1 MALMRSARAVGLVA
15 AALAVSGSGVARAQT
30 VPEPAAHPSLLDRPH
45 TVAEFEAGI
54 VALPGA
60 PISAANKGGATP
72 IGRVGSGDATLM
84 TGLHFVYRPTRDWA
98 IGAGAL
104 FAPRPTND
112 HNYYGGLSS
121 LPRTHSR
128 SYLVLG
134 GEGRYF
140 MAHIRWLEA
149 WAGVTAGAVIV
160 GDRYSIDSAPQVPG
174 ILDPNGGTNTTTTST
189 QGLALGGQLG
199 ADYLITDQWVLGLTF
214 RGNAWFLPTLKG
226 TSQCDALGD
235 CPTLSGTVAAF
246 EVGLGVGYRI
256 PL

>member
-1 MALMRSARAVGLVA
+1 MALMRSARALALVA
-15 AALAVSGSGVARAQT
+15 AALATAGSGVARAQPLP
-30 VPEPAAHPSLLDRPH
+30 PEPAPEHSSLLDRPH

-60 PISAANKGGATP
+60 PISAASQGGATP
-72 IGRVGSGDATLM
+72 IGKVGNGDATLE
-84 TGLHFVYRPTRDWA
+84 TGLHFVYRPTREWA

-112 HNYYGGLSS
+112 HNYYGGASS
-121 LPRTHSR
+121 LPRTHAR

-140 MAHIRWLEA
+140 AVHTRWLEA
-149 WAGVTAGAVIV
+149 WAGVTAGAVVV
-160 GDRYSIDSAPQVPG
+160 GDRYSNDSAPAVPS
-174 ILDPNGGTNTTTTST
+174 ILGNNWVTTST
-189 QGLALGGQLG
+189 QGLSLGGQVG
-199 ADYLITDQWVLGLTF
+199 ADYLFTDQWVLGLTL
-214 RGNAWFLPTLKG
+214 RGDAWFLPSLKPG
-226 TSQCDALGD
+226 STECDALRD

-246 EVGLGVGYRI
+246 EIGLGVGYRI

>member
-1 MALMRSARAVGLVA
+1 MRSVQPLALVA
-15 AALAVSGSGVARAQT
+15 AALATSPSGVARAQNP
-30 VPEPAAHPSLLDRPH
+30 PEPPPEHPTLLDRPH

-60 PISAANKGGATP
+60 PISAANQGGATP
-72 IGRVGSGDATLM
+72 IGKVGSGDATLE
-84 TGLHFVYRPTRDWA
+84 TGLHFMYRPTRDWA

-112 HNYYGGLSS
+112 HNYYGGASS

-140 MAHIRWLEA
+140 ALHLRWLEA
-149 WAGVTAGAVIV
+149 WVGATAGAVV
-160 GDRYSIDSAPQVPG
+160 VSDRYATDSAPGAPS
-174 ILDPNGGTNTTTTST
+174 ILGTNYVTTST
-189 QGLALGGQLG
+189 QGLALGTQVG

-214 RGNAWFLPTLKG
+214 RGEAWFLRNLNK
-226 TSQCDALGD
+226 SQCDALGD
-235 CPTLSGTVAAF
+235 CPTLSGTVGAV
-246 EVGLGVGYRI
+246 EIGLGVGYRI

>member
-1 MALMRSARAVGLVA
+1 MRRSAQTVAIVA
-15 AALAVSGSGVARAQT
+15 AALATSASDFARADPPLEPP
-30 VPEPAAHPSLLDRPH
+30 PEHRSLLDRPH

-60 PISAANKGGATP
+60 PISAASQGGSTP
-72 IGRVGSGDATLM
+72 IGRFGNGDATLE

-112 HNYYGGLSS
+112 HNYYGGASS

-140 MAHIRWLEA
+140 AVHIRWLEA
-149 WAGVTAGAVIV
+149 WVGVTTGAVV
-160 GDRYSIDSAPQVPG
+160 VSDRYATDSAPQVPS
-174 ILDPNGGTNTTTTST
+174 ILGTNYVTTST
-189 QGLALGGQLG
+189 QGLALGGQVG

-214 RGNAWFLPTLKG
+214 RGEAWFLRNLSPG
-226 TSQCDALGD
+226 SSQCDALGD
-235 CPTLSGTVAAF
+235 CPTLSGTVGAV
-246 EVGLGVGYRI
+246 EIGLGVGYRI